1 MHNVKRQLYLAPKFN
16 LVHIEVSLRE
26 TNEQCSLSGVNMLM
40 IVAVSSVASNY
51 GFISI
56 FCLQDPVDKI
66 QVPVFAK
73 ILNP

>member
-1 MHNVKRQLYLAPKFN
+1 MHHVKRQLYSALKFN
-16 LVHIEVSLRE
+16 LIHIEVLLRE
-26 TNEQCSLSGVNMLM
+26 TNEQRNLSSVNMLL

-56 FCLQDPVDKI
+56 FCLQDPVGKI